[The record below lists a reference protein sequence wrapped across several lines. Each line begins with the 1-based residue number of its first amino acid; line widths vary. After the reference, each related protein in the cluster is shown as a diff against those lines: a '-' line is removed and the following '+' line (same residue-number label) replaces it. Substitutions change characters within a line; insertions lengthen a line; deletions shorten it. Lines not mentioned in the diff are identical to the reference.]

1 MRSLLTYFSEVKL
14 ELSKVTWPKR
24 SEVAR
29 LTLTVLA
36 VSAIVAGYVGGL
48 DYLLTNLL
56 GKIITR

>member
-1 MRSLLTYFSEVKL
+1 MRRLTTYFSEVKL

-24 SEVAR
+24 DEVAR